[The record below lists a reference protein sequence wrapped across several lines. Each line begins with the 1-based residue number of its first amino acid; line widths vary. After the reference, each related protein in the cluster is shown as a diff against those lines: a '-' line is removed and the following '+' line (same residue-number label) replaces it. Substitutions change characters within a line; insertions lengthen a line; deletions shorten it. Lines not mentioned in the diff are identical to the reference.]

1 MSNLHNISR
10 LIPILVF
17 LCGIVPHAMSGE
29 EKDSICYLGQ
39 VFILLQRSGNENIE
53 TEEYIPKGETPAGW
67 SQLLSVQ
74 RLRRSAKLEELGSF
88 MIAAV
93 SERLGAKVTI
103 LQKGDQALVFRAS
116 IPGVKDRPAEEIL
129 GLLTTSQTNPG
140 SLESLHYSQ
149 RPSMIEASIAE
160 LQLSRWLEMLNS
172 QALRRN
178 SVHSVP
184 RQPGSS

>member
-1 MSNLHNISR
+1 
-10 LIPILVF
+10 
-17 LCGIVPHAMSGE
+17 
-29 EKDSICYLGQ
+29 
-39 VFILLQRSGNENIE
+39 
-53 TEEYIPKGETPAGW
+53 
-67 SQLLSVQ
+67 
-74 RLRRSAKLEELGSF
+74 
-88 MIAAV
+88 
-93 SERLGAKVTI
+93 VTI